1 MNVLI
6 VDDHPVVLEYV
17 TSAVKKALPDAV
29 IRTAGDLTTALALA
43 GEVPMNLVLLD
54 LGLPGCGGLDS
65 IVRFRKAFPDVRVL
79 VVSSNDDEQSIFG
92 ALGVGAAGFVPKT
105 AGPKTLLQAL
115 KVVVQ
120 GERFIPQE
128 FLASQAARQPAAG
141 EKQGAVGGRKAKP

>member
-17 TSAVKKALPDAV
+17 ISAVKKALPVAV
-29 IRTAGDLTTALALA
+29 NRTAGDLTTALALA

-54 LGLPGCGGLDS
+54 LGLPGCSGLDS

-92 ALGVGAAGFVPKT
+92 ALGVGAAGLVPKT
-105 AGPKTLLQAL
+105 VGPRTLLEAL
-115 KVVVQ
+115 RVVVR

-128 FLASQAARQPAAG
+128 FLADQVGRQAAAG
-141 EKQGAVGGRKAKP
+141 EKQGAIGGRKAKP